1 MSLLRAAST
10 ALKNALASGALVP
23 PASSA
28 DLVTLTLLSGTVYRW
43 TSYDSTLTVG
53 SNVFS
58 PAQPWISRGQWSV
71 QNTMSVDTLELN
83 IDSNAPSFASGP
95 PLQTQVINGLFDGAT
110 FFLQRVFM
118 PTPGDTSTWG
128 TVDLFLGDAGAAT
141 MVGARA
147 LVKARAK
154 SSRLDVNAP
163 RNLFQASC
171 RHSFCDA
178 GCTLSA
184 ATYTTS
190 RVVGSSPV
198 STRSVVTSSTVLP
211 ILGQTLKGG
220 TLRMTSGVAS
230 GQVRSIIANGL
241 NAVTLAYPLI
251 AAPSAG
257 DTFTVFQGCDKT
269 ATACVFYG
277 NFVNYGAF
285 PFVPAPATVSP

>member
-118 PTPGDTSTWG
+118 PTPGDTST
-128 TVDLFLGDAGAAT
+128 
-141 MVGARA
+141 
-147 LVKARAK
+147 
-154 SSRLDVNAP
+154 
-163 RNLFQASC
+163 
-171 RHSFCDA
+171 
-178 GCTLSA
+178 
-184 ATYTTS
+184 
-190 RVVGSSPV
+190 
-198 STRSVVTSSTVLP
+198 
-211 ILGQTLKGG
+211 
-220 TLRMTSGVAS
+220 
-230 GQVRSIIANGL
+230 
-241 NAVTLAYPLI
+241 
-251 AAPSAG
+251 
-257 DTFTVFQGCDKT
+257 
-269 ATACVFYG
+269 
-277 NFVNYGAF
+277 
-285 PFVPAPATVSP
+285 